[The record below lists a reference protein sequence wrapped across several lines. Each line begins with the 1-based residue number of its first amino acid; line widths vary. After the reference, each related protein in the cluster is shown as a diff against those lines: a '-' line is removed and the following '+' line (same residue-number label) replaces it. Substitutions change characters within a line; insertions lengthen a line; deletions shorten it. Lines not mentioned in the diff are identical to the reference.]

1 MVYHYTTIDT
11 FYNMLA
17 SYKEAEN
24 YNLEFWASSILN
36 QNDKEELSL
45 NVGEIM
51 PVLQRYEQSKEGE
64 SLTNLQKLTTVEE
77 QWWVPMLT
85 GHSVRG
91 HLNKFFE
98 DKENVPFTISFSK
111 QQDTLLMWTMYA
123 NNGNGICLAFDEE
136 EIVKG
141 NAYRYSIADR
151 VFYNKD
157 PRHYEV
163 LINKLYNMYKEEI
176 KDETIINTIYQIKL
190 RYWACMLMGI
200 SPFIKNAKFKD
211 EEEFRVVYYKKSYD
225 NPKVYSRLTSRQ
237 NIVDYIKVKIPIQ
250 ALKYIII
257 GPCANY
263 RRVKKLLV
271 ENMKS
276 CNIERDY
283 DKRFIRKS
291 KVPYRIY

>member
-1 MVYHYTTIDT
+1 MVYHYTTIET

-123 NNGNGICLAFDEE
+123 NNGNCICL
-136 EIVKG
+136 
-141 NAYRYSIADR
+141 
-151 VFYNKD
+151 
-157 PRHYEV
+157 
-163 LINKLYNMYKEEI
+163 
-176 KDETIINTIYQIKL
+176 
-190 RYWACMLMGI
+190 
-200 SPFIKNAKFKD
+200 
-211 EEEFRVVYYKKSYD
+211 
-225 NPKVYSRLTSRQ
+225 
-237 NIVDYIKVKIPIQ
+237 
-250 ALKYIII
+250 
-257 GPCANY
+257 
-263 RRVKKLLV
+263 
-271 ENMKS
+271 
-276 CNIERDY
+276 
-283 DKRFIRKS
+283 
-291 KVPYRIY
+291 